1 MTEIEQVLRL
11 LADAAPYRPEENPS
25 ATDRIVRRV
34 ERGCAFGFFG
44 GFGLVALVAMVR
56 RPQSDLAWTGAA
68 LPWIILIALA
78 LGLVRPFVDPL
89 IRLLRRRFRADD
101 EFHHTAARAAHRE
114 PQIIA
119 LARHDDGALE
129 DREDEIV
136 HKLSTVSSRLSVLIG
151 DRSSVVTT
159 GAVLIA
165 GFKVATELRWIS
177 AAPGYSLYYFGLGAV
192 IVATPALMSG
202 MTERWVYRRELV
214 ASARKRKARWA
225 LNGDGASPANKGPV
239 EQPVDI
245 ARSAANDG

>member
-11 LADAAPYRPEENPS
+11 LADAAPYKPEENPS

-44 GFGLVALVAMVR
+44 GFGLVALVAILR
-56 RPQSDLAWTGAA
+56 QSESNLAWAGAV
-68 LPWIILIALA
+68 LPWIIVVALA
-78 LGLVRPFVDPL
+78 LGLLRPFVDPVV
-89 IRLLRRRFRADD
+89 RLARRRYRPDD
-101 EFHHTAARAAHRE
+101 EFHHSAARAAHRE

-119 LARHDDGALE
+119 LAHHDDGVLE

-151 DRSSVVTT
+151 ERSSVVTT

-177 AAPGYSLYYFGLGAV
+177 AASGYSLYYFGLGAV
-192 IVATPALMSG
+192 IVATPALLSG

-225 LNGDGASPANKGPV
+225 LNGDGASPANLGPV
-239 EQPVDI
+239 EQAVDI